1 MILCSKKHRDFA
13 HCFQVAGDASLVA
26 HFVEVSVDQKK
37 ERVNYLEDII
47 TRYIQMSPV
56 EITWYITSRIQLS
69 LWTSRK
75 YHNLVVIFVEGS
87 VDPKPA
93 TFWGSGHGRYP
104 QLQRHA
110 GDGGDWTGDDRG
122 WLNGLNGSSDQK
134 CGQDQQPEV
143 YYPLV
148 NI

>member
-1 MILCSKKHRDFA
+1 M
-13 HCFQVAGDASLVA
+13 
-26 HFVEVSVDQKK
+26 
-37 ERVNYLEDII
+37 
-47 TRYIQMSPV
+47 
-56 EITWYITSRIQLS
+56 
-69 LWTSRK
+69 
-75 YHNLVVIFVEGS
+75 VIFVEGS

-148 NI
+148 NIYKTIENGPFIVDLPIENGDVP

>member
-37 ERVNYLEDII
+37 KERVNYLEDII

-69 LWTSRK
+69 L
-75 YHNLVVIFVEGS
+75 
-87 VDPKPA
+87 
-93 TFWGSGHGRYP
+93 
-104 QLQRHA
+104 
-110 GDGGDWTGDDRG
+110 
-122 WLNGLNGSSDQK
+122 
-134 CGQDQQPEV
+134 
-143 YYPLV
+143 
-148 NI
+148 